1 MSDCEWLSDRMPVVA
16 LGRAEWTPDE
26 VRHLNECES
35 CQKEWE
41 VIQVAS
47 RLGEEAGLSL
57 DPDAIAT
64 RVVRRLARERHDVGL
79 RRRAWSFAGLAAAA
93 ALVAAIWTGSMESRP
108 LDIRPAGTE
117 VAGRLSI
124 PLPELETLEPAELDS
139 VLQTM
144 NEPDVNGGEGDDPAL
159 NDLNADELE
168 RVLDSWEG

>member
-1 MSDCEWLSDRMPVVA
+1 MSECEWLSDRMPVVA

-35 CQKEWE
+35 CRAEWG
-41 VIQVAS
+41 VVQVAR

-57 DPDAIAT
+57 DPAAIAT
-64 RVVRRLARERHDVGL
+64 GVVHRLERERQEALL

-93 ALVAAIWTGSMESRP
+93 ALIAAIWTGGIQSSP
-108 LDIRPAGTE
+108 GSAVTAGTE

-124 PLPELETLEPAELDS
+124 PLPELESLEPAELDS
-139 VLQTM
+139 LLHTLE
-144 NEPDVNGGEGDDPAL
+144 EPAVTGADGGEPAL
-159 NDLNADELE
+159 VDLNTDELE